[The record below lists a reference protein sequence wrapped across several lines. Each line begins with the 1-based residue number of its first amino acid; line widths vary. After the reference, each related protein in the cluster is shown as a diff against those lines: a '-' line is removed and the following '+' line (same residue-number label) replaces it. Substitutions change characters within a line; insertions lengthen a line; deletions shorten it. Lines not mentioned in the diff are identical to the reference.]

1 MRSIPA
7 PLPASSLTTRLA
19 SERVHGVAAETRD
32 GRLAEKYRRSLI
44 LVCQLM
50 RGHGVRLLAS
60 LAATV
65 VTAGFATAVEAQ
77 PRVEITGFGG
87 YRVGSVQEFST
98 GIVCIAITTPCPSV
112 ARGDDGGVLGAGA
125 SIGVTTNT
133 AVETVV
139 TRQTSS
145 LRFAT
150 TPGSSDPFDESF
162 SLTTVHGGLT
172 YRWPARPVAPF
183 VSIGIGVS
191 RLVSG
196 TALLEIGETSPS
208 GHAAGGVSWWLHQ
221 RLAIG
226 FEARHSWIGLA
237 DDLGGGFRTLDMT
250 VGVTG
255 AW

>member
-1 MRSIPA
+1 MVVA
-7 PLPASSLTTRLA
+7 FLLPVLTLA
-19 SERVHGVAAETRD
+19 TLIRARVHGVAGEARAWTACED
-32 GRLAEKYRRSLI
+32 VPVLVILI
-44 LVCQLM
+44 CQSI
-50 RGHGVRLLAS
+50 RGHWVRFLAS
-60 LAATV
+60 LAATAV
-65 VTAGFATAVEAQ
+65 MAGFATAVEAQ
-77 PRVEITGFGG
+77 PRVEITGFSG

-112 ARGDDGGVLGAGA
+112 ARGDDGGVIGAGV
-125 SIGVTTNT
+125 SIGLTNA

-150 TPGSSDPFDESF
+150 TPGPSNPFDESF

-172 YRWPARPVAPF
+172 YRWPTRPVAPF
-183 VSIGIGVS
+183 VSAGIGVS

-196 TALLEIGETSPS
+196 TTLLAISETSPS
-208 GHAAGGVSWWLHQ
+208 GHGAGGVSWWLHQ
-221 RLAIG
+221 RLAIR

-237 DDLGGGFRTLDMT
+237 DHLGGGFRTLDMT